1 MIKLKIIINLKQN
14 SMKTIL
20 IKRVIINSEFYDV
33 IDYKSITDHLYLL
46 VINADKS
53 KEFWINISDCRIWDM
68 EVIPIKLK

>member
-1 MIKLKIIINLKQN
+1 
-14 SMKTIL
+14 MKTIL